1 MTPVRLAINN
11 YCFDTN
17 SSRILPNRN
26 KDFSLIMTTNN
37 INKKALVS
45 LIIDE
50 LKQELKQAV
59 NAANE
64 AHAAAV
70 DDQSV
75 AETQYDTLAI
85 EASYLAEGQSRRVQ
99 ELQTAINNYQTLILA
114 KFNKHQPVAQSA
126 LIQLSNDSQAQH
138 WFFIGP
144 AAGGFRC
151 QIGQQHIT
159 VITQKSP
166 MGLALME
173 KYQDDDIKVM
183 LGNNPLTDYIMQVQ

>member
-1 MTPVRLAINN
+1 MNQ
-11 YCFDTN
+11 
-17 SSRILPNRN
+17 
-26 KDFSLIMTTNN
+26 KN
-37 INKKALVS
+37 IDKQTLVT
-45 LIIDE
+45 LIINE
-50 LKQELKQAV
+50 LKQELNQAI

-99 ELQTAINNYQTLILA
+99 ELQTAINDYQG
-114 KFNKHQPVAQSA
+114 FNFLDFNENKAIA
-126 LIQLSNDSQAQH
+126 LTALVQLSKDSQNQH

-151 QIGQQHIT
+151 ILSDQHIT
-159 VITQKSP
+159 VITPQSP
-166 MGLALME
+166 MGLALLD
-173 KYQDDDIKVM
+173 KFQDDDIDIK
-183 LGNNPLTDYIMQVQ
+183 LGHNHLNDYIALVQ

>member
-1 MTPVRLAINN
+1 MSTDKINKEALITLIINN
-11 YCFDTN
+11 
-17 SSRILPNRN
+17 I
-26 KDFSLIMTTNN
+26 
-37 INKKALVS
+37 
-45 LIIDE
+45 
-50 LKQELKQAV
+50 KQELNQAV

-99 ELQTAINNYQTLILA
+99 ELQNALQGYKDLSLVTFNEKKPIALTA
-114 KFNKHQPVAQSA
+114 FV
-126 LIQLSNDSQAQH
+126 QLFKDSHSQH

-151 QIGQQHIT
+151 ELSGQHIT
-159 VITQKSP
+159 VITPHSP
-166 MGLALME
+166 MGLALID
-173 KYQDDDIKVM
+173 KYQDDDIEIA
-183 LGNNPLTDYIMQVQ
+183 LGNNQLSDYIFLVK